1 MTTIKNIRARNA
13 ETLAKVR
20 AANAPG
26 ADSAYYQAEM
36 DQLKA
41 TKTATAEA
49 VESQASKTSR
59 FERLYADYMQAG
71 DNILAE
77 VNDIGWVR
85 TIGAVLLSVC
95 AAAGTYALGL
105 IATDMLLVATCGAAS
120 TGFIPLVIA
129 IIGMVLTGIASM
141 LVLRVTANAVLGE
154 YDDVVIA
161 KVKAAKK
168 FVTSIFDRRVIV
180 LGGA

>member
-26 ADSAYYQAEM
+26 AASAYYQAEM

-59 FERLYADYMQAG
+59 FERLYADYMQAS
-71 DNILAE
+71 DRMLAE
-77 VNDIGWVR
+77 VNASGWVR
-85 TIGAVLLSVC
+85 IIAAVVTSIAVGIGCSMLG
-95 AAAGTYALGL
+95 AA
-105 IATDMLLVATCGAAS
+105 ATDMFIAATLGASATGLIPIVITIVGFMLAVFAS
-120 TGFIPLVIA
+120 LFASRIA
-129 IIGMVLTGIASM
+129 CS
-141 LVLRVTANAVLGE
+141 AVLGE
-154 YDDVVIA
+154 YDDVVIT
-161 KVKAAKK
+161 KVKAAKSWA
-168 FVTSIFDRRVIV
+168 TSLFDRRVIV